1 MRTFLLVGVVCGLML
16 ACLGCG
22 SSDSGDSDAVASSS
36 GSAPPPPPTAASPS
50 AAPSAPGASGSGAEG
65 SESSGAEGAAGSSSA
80 GYPGGS
86 GPPGGY
92 PGASGP
98 PGGYP
103 GGSGPPGGY
112 PGASAPP
119 GYPDGAATPGGY
131 PGGTAP
137 AGGYPGASSGEFP
150 GAPGYSGS
158 PDGAGGFAIAPPP
171 RPKSLREKA
180 VDAFRAGRGD
190 EGSQLLAAHYLTNP
204 KAGSE
209 LARVMQYS
217 PGLRKPTLVTRI
229 GLAVV
234 YSSQPAS
241 YEGHPQP
248 IGSPELEASLASLE
262 RKTDGGGNR
271 EGGNPRVGGG
281 IRRRGGGDG
290 NPGAAIPPGGS
301 GGEGIPGYGGG
312 NNQLPTSPQ
321 EELAY
326 FTGEVGTKLVDKIK
340 AKLEAGDF
348 GAIYRE
354 ALKDLPLAKVADG
367 EGGQFGSGDPRAI
380 APPGAAG
387 ISGPPI
393 PGAGFG
399 PPGAPGRPPGA
410 EGGADAKGGGVIT
423 GQLIPG
429 VEFLGAAQNV
439 KELGDLIKAS
449 SVDAVIYFEVR
460 VRPASAIAFVN
471 NDTKLR
477 LVASSEPTKQLYASA
492 ALNNKQV
499 HEIRKKRGAE
509 DPVAKELDAAIAA
522 LETNFKLAPLRAD
535 LTPELA
541 MQRLTYLIGQKPEDA
556 TPLLL
561 EARLYVAK
569 KLLKADDVVTL
580 VLTAV
585 TEEQLDALSEALDEG
600 DIKEQIGA
608 ALTGKSADAPTTVLG
623 KFGAALG
630 GAGGLGNLVPTPQ
643 FPPGGLPGAMPPGGF
658 PQPGTG
664 PGGYPGA
671 SGPPS
676 GYPQGSGPPGAFPQ
690 PGGPPASKGS
700 SQESR

>member
-1 MRTFLLVGVVCGLML
+1 M
-16 ACLGCG
+16 
-22 SSDSGDSDAVASSS
+22 
-36 GSAPPPPPTAASPS
+36 
-50 AAPSAPGASGSGAEG
+50 
-65 SESSGAEGAAGSSSA
+65 
-80 GYPGGS
+80 
-86 GPPGGY
+86 
-92 PGASGP
+92 
-98 PGGYP
+98 
-103 GGSGPPGGY
+103 
-112 PGASAPP
+112 
-119 GYPDGAATPGGY
+119 
-131 PGGTAP
+131 
-137 AGGYPGASSGEFP
+137 
-150 GAPGYSGS
+150 
-158 PDGAGGFAIAPPP
+158 IAPPP

-190 EGSQLLAAHYLTNP
+190 EGAQLLAAHYLTNP

-209 LARVMQYS
+209 LARVMQWS

-234 YSSQPAS
+234 YASQPAS

-248 IGSPELEASLASLE
+248 IGSPELEAALGSLE
-262 RKTDGGGNR
+262 RKADGGGKG

-281 IRRRGGGDG
+281 IRRRGGEG

-301 GGEGIPGYGGG
+301 GGEGVPGYGGG

-340 AKLEAGDF
+340 ARLEAGDF

-354 ALKDLPLAKVADG
+354 ALKDLPLPKVADG
-367 EGGQFGSGDPRAI
+367 EGGQIGSGDPR
-380 APPGAAG
+380 G
-387 ISGPPI
+387 SGPPGPAGFSGPQN
-393 PGAGFG
+393 PGAGFA
-399 PPGAPGRPPGA
+399 PPDGAGRPPGA
-410 EGGADAKGGGVIT
+410 EGGADGKGGGVIT

-439 KELGDLIKAS
+439 KELGDLIKTS

-460 VRPASAIAFVN
+460 VRPATAIAFVN
-471 NDTKLR
+471 NDTRMR
-477 LVASSEPTKQLYASA
+477 LVATADPTKQLYSSA
-492 ALNNKQV
+492 VLNNKQV
-499 HEIRKKRGAE
+499 HEARKKRGAE
-509 DPVAKELDAAIAA
+509 DPVAKEIDAAIAA
-522 LETNFKLAPLRAD
+522 LETNFKLVPLPA
-535 LTPELA
+535 LTAEQATKRLNYLLEL
-541 MQRLTYLIGQKPEDA
+541 KPEDA

-561 EARLYVAK
+561 EARLFVAK

-580 VLTAV
+580 ALTAV
-585 TEEQLDALSEALDEG
+585 TEEQLDALSEVLEEG

-608 ALTGKSADAPTTVLG
+608 ALTGKSPDAPTTVLG

-630 GAGGLGNLVPTPQ
+630 GAAGLGNLVPTPQ
-643 FPPGGLPGAMPPGGF
+643 FPPGGLPGAMPPGGY
-658 PQPGTG
+658 PPPGTG

-690 PGGPPASKGS
+690 PGGSPPFKGS
-700 SQESR
+700 SEESR